1 MKESDRKEERK
12 GVWEKDVE
20 REKEV
25 RRKEREGGG
34 SAKREKNK
42 GNWEKKVRTTK
53 RWEKV
58 KKMKER

>member
-1 MKESDRKEERK
+1 MTEKKRGGLRERCRERK
-12 GVWEKDVE
+12 RSE
-20 REKEV
+20 
-25 RRKEREGGG
+25 KERERERGR
-34 SAKREKNK
+34 AKREKNK